1 MKIREFEA
9 KYTPQDNSAYIRFYP
24 WFFYGLMISIIL
36 LLLTVTVVFFQVFN
50 RPLPAYYAVQPNG
63 QKMKLEPNLAPSLIA
78 PTIIRFASKAA
89 TLAYTFD
96 FVNYNEQ
103 ISAART
109 YFTDRGW
116 EEFNASIAGL
126 TNSIVER
133 QLFISGVVSGTAVI
147 ANEGPLPGA
156 DYAWR
161 VQIPFLVTYQSSD
174 TTSKRNN
181 MVIVTIIKVP
191 TSVNPQGIGIDRFI
205 VR

>member
-1 MKIREFEA
+1 MKIRELEA

-24 WFFYGLMISIIL
+24 WFFYGLMIAIIL
-36 LLLTVTVVFFQVFN
+36 LLLIAMIVFFQVFN

-63 QKMKLEPNLAPSLIA
+63 QKMKLEPNLSPSLIA

-96 FVNYNEQ
+96 FVNYNQQ
-103 ISAART
+103 IASART

-116 EEFNASIAGL
+116 EEFNASISSL
-126 TNSIVER
+126 TSDIVER
-133 QLFISGVVSGTAVI
+133 QLFVSGVVSGTPVI

-181 MVIVTIIKVP
+181 MVTVTIIKVP